1 MQARTIAVRTVAELM
16 QIWRSLRD
24 HLSRD
29 LSAMAR
35 LMNDPEGALLAEGYR
50 VDGAA
55 REALL
60 AAIPR

>member
-1 MQARTIAVRTVAELM
+1 MQARTIAIRTVSELM
-16 QIWRSLRD
+16 QIWRTLRES
-24 HLSRD
+24 LSRD
-29 LSAMAR
+29 LGAMTR
-35 LMNDPEGALLAEGYR
+35 LMSDPEGALLAEGYR

>member
-16 QIWRSLRD
+16 QIWRSLKD

-29 LSAMAR
+29 LGAMAR
-35 LMNDPEGALLAEGYR
+35 LMSDPEGALLAEGYR